1 MKRKNKI
8 MRKLNKQKQIY
19 DLKLKQFDEILVSNE
34 EFKIFPCLNEEI
46 QKNER
51 KGNNHKLQEKKDTE
65 SKEELIKIE
74 QKSKIKL
81 KMINDDNS
89 NKKSSNIINIKEEK
103 PNIFKK
109 QKEYN
114 ANNNLK
120 GCIKNKIIMILI
132 GLVIGIL
139 LIGVLIFLIIKNKN
153 KDKKISINI
162 LEYNKEKLFY
172 EFL

>member
-1 MKRKNKI
+1 MESTLRKLRFVNVIISFDSDIKTLFPIDKKNVVCYENQILESIFNDFLRQNKISLNKNYFLYLKRKNKI

-103 PNIFKK
+103 PNIF
-109 QKEYN
+109 
-114 ANNNLK
+114 
-120 GCIKNKIIMILI
+120 
-132 GLVIGIL
+132 
-139 LIGVLIFLIIKNKN
+139 
-153 KDKKISINI
+153 
-162 LEYNKEKLFY
+162 
-172 EFL
+172 